1 MAIPEWVTRLR
12 TASFTSPGG
21 VVSEFKLDFVSRIGG
36 KKSSTHEILNTDEAI
51 QQDQGNRSISYPL
64 EAYFTGSNGD
74 QEADAF
80 FDSLGEHYSTATPG
94 ILRHPRWGDIAVMPF
109 TYQQSE
115 QLVTGA
121 GVFRVPVEFREIPL
135 SEFPTP
141 TDGDTSE
148 IVSDID
154 SMEDT
159 IDTANGEIDVD
170 DASAYAQFRALIGT
184 TVETISN
191 ALGPLAEAVDDVS
204 DTFMLIEADIAT
216 ALVAGADA
224 VEIMAQVN
232 RLIRTPAQIVDRT
245 INKVTGYYEMT
256 VAIALSIRD
265 SINSILNETD
275 AANAAVSYQSIVSM
289 GTAATAEAGLFT
301 DFQTREVAGEALDLI
316 NDLEL
321 ITGEGI
327 GLLSQDVE
335 DFDGDHN
342 TILDLTLIIGL
353 VNGTLIDRSFDLR
366 AKLITILT
374 GASDPISLTWRF
386 YKDMEQF
393 DFFIQ
398 TNDLQDLELIEIAAG
413 REIVSYA

>member
-12 TASFTSPGG
+12 TASFTSPAG
-21 VVSEFKLDFVSRIGG
+21 VVSEFKLDFVSRVGG
-36 KKSSTHEILNTDEAI
+36 KKASMHEILNTDEGI
-51 QQDQGNRSISYPL
+51 PQDQGNRATSYPI

-74 QEADAF
+74 QEADIFYA
-80 FDSLGEHYSTATPG
+80 SLREKYSRASPG
-94 ILRHPRWGDIAVMPF
+94 ILKHPRWGDIPVMPF
-109 TYQQSE
+109 PFQQSE

-141 TDGDTSE
+141 SDGDTSE

-159 IDTANGEIDVD
+159 IDTANESIDVD
-170 DASAYAQFRALIGT
+170 NAAAYAQFEALTRT
-184 TVETISN
+184 TVEIIGD
-191 ALGPLAEAVDDVS
+191 ALAPLAEAVDDVS
-204 DTFMLIEADIAT
+204 DTFRLIQDGIDT
-216 ALVAGADA
+216 ALDAGADA

-245 INKVTGYYEMT
+245 INKVTGYYDMT

-265 SINSILNETD
+265 YINSLLNDTD
-275 AANAAVSYQSIVSM
+275 AANGAAVYQSVISM

-316 NDLEL
+316 NDLEV

-374 GASDPISLTWRF
+374 GASDPITETWKA
-386 YKDMEQF
+386 YKDMSQL
-393 DFFIQ
+393 DFYIQ
-398 TNDLQDLELIEIAAG
+398 TNDLQDLELIELAAG
-413 REIVSYA
+413 RESISYG